1 MAMKRTRRNF
11 IELVGAAA
19 AAASAPVVADGG
31 DGQSLPPG
39 RISVLAFDAYGTL
52 FDVFSVTALCEELF
66 PGLGS
71 SLAQLWRIKQL
82 QYTQLR
88 SVMGRHRDFWR
99 VTEDALVYASRS
111 IRLDLTSDK
120 RRRLMDAYLTLAAF
134 PDVRPG
140 LESLRRSGLRLV
152 VLSNGEPKM
161 LAAAAKSAGIADL
174 LHTVVSAEEVQVFK
188 PSPRVYW
195 LISERLK
202 VERGSV
208 GFVSSNSWDVV
219 GAGSAGL
226 QTFWVQRTTDPRE
239 ELGFPPTHVVRAITD
254 LPALVAAK
262 S

>member
-1 MAMKRTRRNF
+1 MATKRTRRNF
-11 IELVGAAA
+11 IEVVGAAA
-19 AAASAPVVADGG
+19 AAAGAAPPIAVRADG
-31 DGQSLPPG
+31 QAPTPG
-39 RISVLAFDAYGTL
+39 RITVLAFDAYGTL

-99 VTEDALVYASRS
+99 VTEDALVYAARN
-111 IRLDLTSDK
+111 IRLDLTVDK

-140 LESLRRSGLRLV
+140 LESLRRSGLRLAI
-152 VLSNGEPKM
+152 LSNGEPKM

-174 LHTVVSAEEVQVFK
+174 LNVVLSAEEAQVFK

-195 LISERLK
+195 LISERMK
-202 VERGSV
+202 VDRGSV

-226 QTFWVQRTTDPRE
+226 QTFWVQRTADPRE
-239 ELGFPPTHVVRAITD
+239 ELGFPPTHIVKAITE
-254 LPALVAAK
+254 LPAIV
-262 S
+262 SR